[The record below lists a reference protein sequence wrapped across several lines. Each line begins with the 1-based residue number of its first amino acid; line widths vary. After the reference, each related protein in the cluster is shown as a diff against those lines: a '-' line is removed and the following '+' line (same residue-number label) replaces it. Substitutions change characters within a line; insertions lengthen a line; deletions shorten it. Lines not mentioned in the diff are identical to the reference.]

1 MSIQST
7 PITDASRIVV
17 SGDQVSCGLGDE
29 AAIVN
34 LKNGVYYGL
43 DPVGARIWSAIRQP
57 VTFGEVRDA
66 LVAEYDVEPRALES
80 DIRDFLQQLAE
91 QGLIRLAREDAR
103 TVLAAPA
110 ASRASCTCM
119 SYRGARPD
127 RALAAALVPCPGNGR
142 RSASHALPV
151 QCRPPRACR
160 ATGEPCLY
168 RPPPA

>member
-1 MSIQST
+1 MSIQFT

-17 SGDQVSCGLGDE
+17 SSDQVSCGLGDE

-43 DPVGARIWSAIRQP
+43 IPSAPIWSAIRQP

-91 QGLIRLAREDAR
+91 QGLIEI
-103 TVLAAPA
+103 
-110 ASRASCTCM
+110 
-119 SYRGARPD
+119 GA
-127 RALAAALVPCPGNGR
+127 
-142 RSASHALPV
+142 
-151 QCRPPRACR
+151 
-160 ATGEPCLY
+160 
-168 RPPPA
+168 